1 MRSLFILSLL
11 LSATVLTLTQHS
23 TSHSHPDEGSLHYY
37 NKFAR
42 DHSSPLNTHIPL
54 QKHYSNERS
63 LRNQVYKIS
72 DEIKGVERKAGFKER
87 ALKHQLLA
95 LKNQA
100 NKLENN
106 SEADSKVAHQKE
118 RAIKE
123 DINHSEKFRE
133 LYEERGKVNSG
144 HLGEAL
150 EDEKESLGKLVK
162 FDHDRESHWAK
173 KETRQQGDLQ
183 GTVAGDLK
191 EEAVEAGLIANVESK
206 IEALKADLS
215 GVQKEA
221 AFAVLALENKK
232 SHLGN
237 EVTRDVKL
245 DAFRRGNEEKEE
257 GAAAHMDHHAEHAH
271 EGVDEH
277 EGEHH
282 M

>member
-1 MRSLFILSLL
+1 MRSTFVLALL
-11 LSATVLTLTQHS
+11 LCATALTLNLTPLHHS
-23 TSHSHPDEGSLHYY
+23 SSSSGSLYYY

-42 DHSSPLNTHIPL
+42 DHTSPLNTKIPL

-63 LRNQVYKIS
+63 LRTQAYKTT
-72 DEIKGVERKAGFKER
+72 DQIKSVERKAGFKSR
-87 ALKHQLLA
+87 AIKHQLLA

-106 SEADSKVAHQKE
+106 SHADSKVAHQKE

-144 HLGEAL
+144 HLASAL
-150 EDEKESLGKLVK
+150 PDEKASLAKLVK
-162 FDHDRESHWAK
+162 FDHDREAHWTK
-173 KETRQQGDLQ
+173 KETKQQAELQ
-183 GTVAGDLK
+183 GTVAADLK
-191 EEAVEAGLIANVESK
+191 EEAANGSMIANVSAK
-206 IEALKADLS
+206 IGALKADLS
-215 GVQKEA
+215 GVQKGA

-232 SHLGN
+232 HHLGN
-237 EVTRDVKL
+237 LVKRDVKL
-245 DAFRRGNEEKEE
+245 DAFRRGNEAKEE

-271 EGVDEH
+271 EGVHMH
-277 EGEHH
+277 EEENH